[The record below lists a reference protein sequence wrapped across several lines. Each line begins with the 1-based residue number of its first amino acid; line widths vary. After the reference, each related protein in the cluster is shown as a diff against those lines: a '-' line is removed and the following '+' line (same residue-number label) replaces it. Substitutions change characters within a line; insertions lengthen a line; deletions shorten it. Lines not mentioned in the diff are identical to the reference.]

1 MADSVPVISI
11 SGEADE
17 ANWSLSDSEEAE
29 RAKVTIAA
37 RMRRRHKKKSGK
49 QQATATSVLVVDD
62 GEDSALTDVE
72 TVDVNDDSEVDRNTN
87 SPSSPASDFTGIFD
101 SVLRPQIVEIVDDHE
116 GKTHVKSI
124 VKGVIASLDGTSDED
139 EIGASLRDAATD
151 VESLGDDDDP
161 SEEHPVSEM
170 EEAVK
175 IALQLAMEQGGSV
188 ETHQEEAEMTAQQPP
203 VQKSTGP
210 MLLCPRSAAAQR
222 RKPRKSKS
230 KKKAASTPSSAQ
242 LTVAAPDD
250 DPHTDIEDI
259 SGIEIVAD
267 DGAPPSYLHASA
279 SSGSGRN
286 VIDDEGA
293 TDIEDFDFSDDD
305 GGPRMSQLAPGIV
318 VTGEFSDTESAH
330 DQSGRSSR
338 LGLTDMESISGMED
352 DQIYG
357 IVRSTGLGLSIPQSD
372 ADPLTDVE
380 DIDGVEME
388 PQVQA
393 VPIPKNG
400 PAPHGT
406 HHQVVTIEED
416 ENGTVTS
423 RKLAKSPM
431 LLGVSSAEDGGVSD
445 VELLGASG
453 DDDDDWINRSVT
465 PEIEFFAGSTVHV
478 KRHSLTTGPTAAD
491 LSAAAA
497 EPVSTNFGLM
507 PPAVTSELLTD
518 TEDMDLSDGAETD
531 PGHVFG
537 INFS

>member
-29 RAKVTIAA
+29 RAKVT
-37 RMRRRHKKKSGK
+37 
-49 QQATATSVLVVDD
+49 
-62 GEDSALTDVE
+62 
-72 TVDVNDDSEVDRNTN
+72 VNDDSEVDRNTN
-87 SPSSPASDFTGIFD
+87 SPSSPAGDFTGIFD
-101 SVLRPQIVEIVDDHE
+101 AVLRPQIVEIVDDHE

-161 SEEHPVSEM
+161 SEEHQVSEM

-188 ETHQEEAEMTAQQPP
+188 DTHQEEAEMTANAQQSS
-203 VQKSTGP
+203 VQKSAGP
-210 MLLCPRSAAAQR
+210 MLLCPRSAAGQR
-222 RKPRKSKS
+222 RKPRKSRS

-259 SGIEIVAD
+259 SGIDDGNAAA

-286 VIDDEGA
+286 VMDDEGA

-318 VTGEFSDTESAH
+318 VTGELSDTESAY

-338 LGLTDMESISGMED
+338 LGLTDMESVSGMED

-357 IVRSTGLGLSIPQSD
+357 IVRSTGLGLSIPQAD

-393 VPIPKNG
+393 APIPKNG

-416 ENGTVTS
+416 DNGTVTS

-431 LLGVSSAEDGGVSD
+431 LLAVSSADDGGVSD

-453 DDDDDWINRSVT
+453 DDDDDISRSVT
-465 PEIEFFAGSTVHV
+465 PEIDFFAGSTVHV

-497 EPVSTNFGLM
+497 AEPVSNNFGLM
-507 PPAVTSELLTD
+507 PPAATSELLTD

-531 PGHVFG
+531 PGHVFR
-537 INFS
+537 ITVLDDERDS